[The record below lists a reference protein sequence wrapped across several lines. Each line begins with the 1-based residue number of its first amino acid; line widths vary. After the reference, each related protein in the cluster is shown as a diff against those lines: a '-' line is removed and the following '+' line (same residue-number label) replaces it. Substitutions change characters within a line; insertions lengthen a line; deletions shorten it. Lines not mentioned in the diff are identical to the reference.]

1 MEPRTDNSERG
12 FSLVEMVIVITL
24 TGILASVLA
33 NVIRGPMLA
42 IVAVQERS
50 RLVDMLDTAL
60 LRMSRE
66 IRLALPYSIRVS
78 GNAIEFLR
86 TLDGGRYRE
95 EAAGRLD
102 FDVDSSTFTVLNTLA
117 NPANIQTGTASTDC
131 LNGSADCLIVYN
143 IGQPTT
149 IAAAT
154 ASGIS
159 ANAYLGANVN
169 YEGNI
174 ATISAALANSLS
186 FDNSDVAAWSFSIPS
201 PNQRFHIVDT
211 PVSFVCSGGAIT
223 RYSGYAIQETQPVPP
238 AAGDN
243 LLVDQITSCGFS
255 FDPPTTTR
263 FGLLT
268 LQIEVT
274 DPNSGE
280 SVSLIQQIHVSNIP

>member
-1 MEPRTDNSERG
+1 M
-12 FSLVEMVIVITL
+12 VEMVIVITL
-24 TGILASVLA
+24 IGILASVLA
-33 NVIRGPMLA
+33 NVIRGPMQA
-42 IVAVQERS
+42 FVAVEERS
-50 RLVDMLDTAL
+50 KLVDTLDTAL

-78 GNAIEFLR
+78 GTNAIEFLR

-95 EAAGRLD
+95 QATGRLD
-102 FDVDSSTFTVLNTLA
+102 FGVASSTFTVLNTID

-131 LNGSADCLIVYN
+131 LNGTADCLIVYN

-149 IAAAT
+149 VAAAT
-154 ASGIS
+154 SGGTS
-159 ANAYLGANVN
+159 ANAYLGTNVN
-169 YEGNI
+169 FEGNI

-186 FDNSDVAAWSFSIPS
+186 FNNSDVAGWSFGVTS

-211 PVSFVCSGGAIT
+211 PVSFVCSGSAIT

-238 AAGDN
+238 GAGGNLMVDN
-243 LLVDQITSCGFS
+243 VTSCTFS
-255 FDPPTTTR
+255 FDPPTMTR

-274 DPNSGE
+274 APNSGE